1 MIRLRVYKP
10 CDAKSIVSWCDN
22 ETVFNFWGGLHF
34 GKYPITS
41 EIINDKYFNKNGDC
55 AEEDNFYPVTA
66 FDDTGAVGHFIM
78 RYLRGDNKILRF
90 GWVIVDSA
98 KRGRQ
103 YGKKMIRLG
112 LKYAFEIMGV
122 QKVTIGVIENNISA
136 YKCYLSAGFRKSMDL
151 QDSYVEIN
159 GDTYKIVELE
169 ITKEEYYAGKDNE

>member
-1 MIRLRVYKP
+1 MIRLRAYKP

-103 YGKKMIRLG
+103 YGKKMLRLG
-112 LKYAFEIMGV
+112 LKYAFEIFKADLV
-122 QKVTIGVIENNISA
+122 QLNVFTANDA
-136 YKCYLSAGFRKSMDL
+136 ARRCYESAGFTERNTTPDAFAY
-151 QDSYVEIN
+151 QDESWGRCN
-159 GDTYKIVELE
+159 MT
-169 ITKEEYYAGKDNE
+169 ITRDKLPICR